1 MSELSG
7 TVGGIGRDV
16 EKFGRIKGGVR
27 YVEALARGIVH
38 DVLETL
44 GGGNSEGQGHD
55 RADSLGVAI
64 VLVDVNAGWNVDRL
78 GRLHSKIEAGRG
90 GSERV
95 GSGSVEGEVDV
106 CAGIGLLRSHLWGG
120 RLRSDRD
127 GRAGYAGE
135 RTAAC
140 DGRNCRA

>member
-78 GRLHSKIEAGRG
+78 GRLHSKIEAARG
-90 GSERV
+90 GSQRV
-95 GSGSVEGEVDV
+95 ARARLEVEANVLPGT
-106 CAGIGLLRSHLWGG
+106 HL
-120 RLRSDRD
+120 
-127 GRAGYAGE
+127 
-135 RTAAC
+135 
-140 DGRNCRA
+140 